1 MVNLLDQTANFQIEQ
16 FFLIGFTGLF
26 RRATETSRL
35 VDLAA
40 TLSVNL
46 MEAPTFSAE
55 EFSTLDKNPRPILA
69 AGLKL
74 VAPAGDYDDTK
85 LINIGSNR
93 WGGA

>member
-1 MVNLLDQTANFQIEQ
+1 
-16 FFLIGFTGLF
+16 
-26 RRATETSRL
+26 
-35 VDLAA
+35 
-40 TLSVNL
+40 